1 MQVKLRRV
9 SEKPGWSREPKK
21 LKNSPTNKRDGVFMP
36 NSVAELKSN
45 RKCTRFRRI
54 HHLRAPYCWEE
65 NVIIRCEE
73 GNEGTLRVMKAG
85 G

>member
-54 HHLRAPYCWEE
+54 RQRWHTPLARP
-65 NVIIRCEE
+65 I
-73 GNEGTLRVMKAG
+73 LLG
-85 G
+85 GERDYQM